1 MFTSTLTQMTVQ
13 SLGDKASNLFMM
25 KSSNIMAE
33 ILRVTGK
40 FRKKLTIATV

>member
-1 MFTSTLTQMTVQ
+1 MFTSMPTQMMVQ
-13 SLGDKASNLFMM
+13 FPGDKASSLFMM